1 MTKFQLE
8 AILNDADGNPLNAK
22 PVVFYQSDDG
32 YAFNCVGASETDV
45 DGKATFELETDVNP
59 VWFKARFEGDGEYGK
74 AEEIVGVNYAD
85 GRICPDR
92 FGKILIRFGA
102 QATVKR
108 RITVTVDDYGNP
120 VENWLNIGSENVIVK
135 AVRAD
140 EKIKLPGA
148 FQDAEL
154 KFFLKPVSPVRQGD
168 RLIIDDSEVY
178 QVLIILPQRLGKCI
192 HHLLAMVKR
201 VVEED

>member
-1 MTKFQLE
+1 MVTFQLE
-8 AILNDADGNPLNAK
+8 AVLKDVNDNPVSGK

-32 YAFNCVGASETDV
+32 YIFNRVGAAETDAN
-45 DGKATFELETDVNP
+45 GKATFELETDTNP
-59 VWFKARFEGDGEYGK
+59 VWFKARFEGDSNHGK

-92 FGKILIRFGA
+92 FGKILIRFGTRA
-102 QATVKR
+102 AIMR
-108 RITVTVDDYGNP
+108 RITVTADDYGNP

-135 AVRAD
+135 AIRTD
-140 EKIKLPGA
+140 EKVKLPGA

-154 KFFLKPVSPVRQGD
+154 KVFLKPVSPVRQGD
-168 RLIIDDSEVY
+168 RLIISDSEVY
-178 QVLIILPQRLGKCI
+178 QVLTILPQRLGKCI

-201 VVEED
+201 VVED